1 MIEANPSDKAVAI
14 LNSAR
19 ALMMERGYNGFS
31 FRDVAAEVGI
41 KSASIHYHFATKAD
55 LAEATAHRYRAAFKE
70 ATSEIGT
77 GSAPDQMR
85 AYGTLFVETLRNQ
98 GDLCLAGVL
107 AADVSS
113 LPEQVRTEVE
123 LFFAEQYDWVAAV
136 LRQGQANGEIRKDLD
151 ADQFARVFVAGLE
164 GSMMVSR
171 SIRQPQDLET
181 SLDMLIRVATP

>member
-1 MIEANPSDKAVAI
+1 
-14 LNSAR
+14 
-19 ALMMERGYNGFS
+19 
-31 FRDVAAEVGI
+31 
-41 KSASIHYHFATKAD
+41 

-70 ATSEIGT
+70 ATSEIGAD
-77 GSAPDQMR
+77 SAPDQMR
-85 AYGTLFVETLRNQ
+85 AYGTLFVETLCDQ

-113 LPEQVRTEVE
+113 LPEQVRAEVE
-123 LFFAEQYDWVAAV
+123 FFFAEQYDWVAAV

-151 ADQFARVFVAGLE
+151 PDQFARMFVAGLE

-181 SLDMLIRVATP
+181 SLDMLIQVATS